1 MGRTRGER
9 CEWDGRNQ
17 ATIGLGGLGNRR
29 VFSVSSWWAIE
40 PMMIHTFR
48 RYAHVQKR
56 ERGGGRKTGGGRQ
69 ERIEFSCRE
78 PASGMKDGGE
88 VARESM
94 PYASSTRS
102 HSASSP
108 RSASPRST
116 ARPPPAAAA
125 VAAAGLPSLSSSSR
139 ASRSKDHVGVGGPP
153 RGDRAG
159 PSGRPR
165 PNPLPQRR
173 ARPRLAAGRR
183 LPANAIII
191 MFGKPF

>member
-9 CEWDGRNQ
+9 CECDGRNQ
-17 ATIGLGGLGNRR
+17 ANIGLGGLGGRR
-29 VFSVSSWWAIE
+29 VFSVPSWWAIE
-40 PMMIHTFR
+40 PMMIYTFR

-56 ERGGGRKTGGGRQ
+56 
-69 ERIEFSCRE
+69 
-78 PASGMKDGGE
+78 DGGE

-125 VAAAGLPSLSSSSR
+125 VAAAGLPSPSSSSR

-183 LPANAIII
+183 LHAIII